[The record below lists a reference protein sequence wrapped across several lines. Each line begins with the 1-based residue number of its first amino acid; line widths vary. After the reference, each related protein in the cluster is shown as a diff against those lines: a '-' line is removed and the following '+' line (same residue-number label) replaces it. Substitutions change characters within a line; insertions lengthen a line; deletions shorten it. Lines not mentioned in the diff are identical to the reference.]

1 MPGDIASVSALL
13 GTDVVETDAATLASD
28 CLGRCVRMATASDP
42 EVVEVTCVART
53 ERGHELLELTVG
65 VDLGTAEPVND
76 VRRREALVVL
86 SVGDE
91 RFAPIVL
98 PKRADFPDVPH
109 LNPAFE
115 WLPRSLCLYE
125 ERWQEVRLGWT
136 PSGFVERVR
145 RWLVDTA
152 YGRLHDDRQPLEPA
166 MIPDRVRH
174 LILSHQWLRAPFAA
188 AVNLMLF
195 PGSDR
200 NAVLLAASV
209 DEGAAGVGADAANRY
224 ALMPVALR
232 SRPHGRLRRAPTTV
246 AELLDLDEDDAKRIL
261 AVLHRRVESAFGHQ
275 SAFAKRCFLVLSI
288 EIRRG
293 KGQPVETTQWLAF
306 GVDATLGEL
315 AVALGWAIEDVEVG
329 SDTRGAYVRPLTEQ
343 PRRGLDGIRIE
354 HWAVHEGF
362 SQALAAEASGHAP
375 DERPVVL
382 FGVGALG
389 SQLAA
394 TFAREGFGRWT
405 VVDSDVLLPH
415 NLARHALG
423 PHAVGHEKASA
434 LADELCRT
442 LGDETAASAVV
453 ADILSDPWPEPLG
466 SAARSSGLV
475 IDATASLA
483 ATRRIYRG
491 ASPDAP
497 LVTTFFNPKGADL
510 VVLGEPAG
518 ARSGPSLAEAAYYRE
533 VCIVPELAQH
543 LAPPDGALLYSTS
556 CREPSAQ
563 MPQSRVARLV
573 GRAAD
578 AVRRAAS
585 ASGPSVTLWRD
596 DERGQHRIV
605 DLAIGDAPQAACA
618 GWRAVLLP
626 DVAAEL
632 EAYRA
637 QAGPLETGGVVCGLW
652 DMAARTISVCL
663 ALGPLADSE
672 EAPTHFRRG
681 CLGLR
686 RQVERVERQ
695 SRTIVR
701 YIGEWHSHPPRHSA
715 SLSRTDSA
723 FLRSMAERMAI
734 DGLPAIMLVVGDDGI
749 RLAVRGDRTETS
761 EDVLMRRSD

>member
-1 MPGDIASVSALL
+1 MPDDVRAVSSLL
-13 GTDVVETDAATLASD
+13 GTDVVEIGATTLVSD
-28 CLGRCVRMATASDP
+28 CLRRCVRMAEASSS
-42 EVVEVTCVART
+42 EVVEVTRVART
-53 ERGHELLELTVG
+53 GRGHELLELTVG

-76 VRRREALVVL
+76 VHRRELLVVL
-86 SVGDE
+86 SIDDE

-98 PKRADFPDVPH
+98 PRRSDFPDVPH
-109 LNPAFE
+109 LNPAFD

-136 PSGFVERVR
+136 PSEFVERIR

-174 LILSHQWLRAPFAA
+174 LILSHQWLQAPFDA
-188 AVNLMLF
+188 AVDLVLF
-195 PGSDR
+195 PASDR
-200 NAVLLAASV
+200 NVVLLAGSV

-246 AELLDLDEDDAKRIL
+246 AELLALDGDDAERIL
-261 AVLHRRVESAFGHQ
+261 AVLRRRVESAFGNQ
-275 SAFAKRCFLVLSI
+275 SAFAKQCLLALSI

-293 KGQPVETTQWLAF
+293 KEQPVETPQWLAF
-306 GVDATLGEL
+306 GVGATLGEL
-315 AVALGWAIEDVEVG
+315 AVALGWALEDVEVG
-329 SDTRGAYVRPLTEQ
+329 SDTKGAYVRTFAEQ
-343 PRRGLDGIRIE
+343 PPGGLDRIRIE
-354 HWAVHEGF
+354 HWAVHASF
-362 SQALAAEASGHAP
+362 SQALAAEASGHAL

-382 FGVGALG
+382 LGAGALG

-405 VVDSDVLLPH
+405 IVDSDVLLPH

-453 ADILSDPWPEPLG
+453 ADILSDPWPESLG
-466 SAARSSGLV
+466 SAARSSELV
-475 IDATASLA
+475 IDAAASVA
-483 ATRRIYRG
+483 ATRRIYRD
-491 ASPDAP
+491 APPDVP
-497 LVTTFFNPKGADL
+497 LVTAFFNPKGTDL

-518 ARSGPSLAEAAYYRE
+518 ARPGPSLAEAAYYRE
-533 VCIVPELAQH
+533 VCVVPELADH
-543 LAPPDGALLYSTS
+543 LEPPDGALLYSTS

-563 MPQSRVARLV
+563 MPQSRVGRLA

-596 DERGQHRIV
+596 DERGQHRVV
-605 DLAIGDAPQAACA
+605 DLAIGDASQAACA

-663 ALGPLADSE
+663 AFGPPADSE

-681 CLGLR
+681 RLGLR
-686 RQVERVERQ
+686 RQVEHVERQ
-695 SRTIVR
+695 SRAMVR
-701 YIGEWHSHPPRHSA
+701 YIGEWHTHPPRHSA
-715 SLSRTDSA
+715 SLSRTDAA
-723 FLRSMAERMAI
+723 FLRSMAERMAV

-749 RLAVRGDRTETS
+749 RLAVRGDRTEPA
-761 EDVLMRRSD
+761 EDALMRRAG